1 MYIFLI
7 ISGAVLTFALLILL
21 LVLFLTAPGRHP
33 GIKKYRGAKFA
44 HRGLHG
50 EGRAENSLSAFSA
63 AVEQGFGIELDVR
76 LTKDGE
82 VVVFHDDTLGRVT
95 GDPRRVDE
103 CTLTELRALRL
114 SGTEET
120 IPTFHEVLSLVGG
133 RVPLLVE
140 VKEDPGCRAVSDAA
154 AKILSEYKGEFIT
167 ESFNPMT
174 VRRMRRA
181 LPGSASG
188 YLCDH
193 FTANPGYR
201 TARYLLIEHF
211 LLNFI
216 ARPAFIAFDRA
227 AVPYAPFSF
236 MRRFW
241 RAPAFAWTVRSP
253 EEEAACRTD
262 FDGII
267 FENYLPER
275 DMCQPDGE
283 SEENI

>member
-1 MYIFLI
+1 MHIFLI
-7 ISGAVLTFALLILL
+7 LTRAIFTAAT
-21 LVLFLTAPGRHP
+21 VLFLLTLFFTAPGRHP

-82 VVVFHDDTLGRVT
+82 VVVFHDDTLLRVA
-95 GDPRRVDE
+95 GDSRRVDE
-103 CTLTELRALRL
+103 CTLPELRALRL

-120 IPTFHEVLSLVGG
+120 IPTFHEVLALVGG

-140 VKEDPGCRAVSDAA
+140 VKEDPGCRAVSDAT
-154 AKILSEYKGEFIT
+154 AKILSEYDGEFIT

-193 FTANPGYR
+193 FTANPDYR
-201 TARYLLIEHF
+201 AAKYLLIEHF

-227 AVPYAPFSF
+227 AVPYAPFTF
-236 MRRFW
+236 MRKFW
-241 RAPAFAWTVRSP
+241 RAPAFAWTVRSA
-253 EEEAACRTD
+253 EEEAACRAD
-262 FDGII
+262 FDGVI

-275 DMCQPDGE
+275 DMCPPDGGNE
-283 SEENI
+283 DNI

>member
-1 MYIFLI
+1 MHIFLI
-7 ISGAVLTFALLILL
+7 LTRAIFIFAAVLFL
-21 LVLFLTAPGRHP
+21 LVLFFTAPGRHP

-63 AVEQGFGIELDVR
+63 AVDKGFGIELDVR

-82 VVVFHDDTLGRVT
+82 AVVFHDDTLERVT

-103 CTLTELRALRL
+103 CTLRELCALRL

-120 IPTFHEVLSLVGG
+120 IPTFCEVLSLVGG
-133 RVPLLVE
+133 RVPLLIE
-140 VKEDPGCRAVSDAA
+140 IKEDPGCRAVSDAA

-193 FTANPGYR
+193 FTVSPDYR
-201 TARYLLIEHF
+201 TAKYFLIEYF

-216 ARPAFIAFDRA
+216 ARPAFVAFDRA
-227 AVPYAPFSF
+227 AVPYAPFTF
-236 MRRFW
+236 MRKFW
-241 RAPAFAWTVRSP
+241 HVPAFAWTVRSQ
-253 EEEAACRTD
+253 EEETACRAD

-275 DMCQPDGE
+275 DMHLPDGE
-283 SEENI
+283 NEENI

>member
-1 MYIFLI
+1 MHVFLI
-7 ISGAVLTFALLILL
+7 ITRVIFTAATVLFL
-21 LVLFLTAPGRHP
+21 LVLFFPAPGRHP

-63 AVEQGFGIELDVR
+63 AVEHGFGIELDVR
-76 LTKDGE
+76 LTKDRE
-82 VVVFHDDTLGRVT
+82 VVVFHDDTLLRVT

-120 IPTFHEVLSLVGG
+120 IPTFHEVLALVGG

-140 VKEDPGCRAVSDAA
+140 VKEDPGCRAVSGAA
-154 AKILSEYKGEFIT
+154 AKILSEYNGEFIT

-193 FTANPGYR
+193 FTANPDYR
-201 TARYLLIEHF
+201 AAKYLLIEHF

-227 AVPYAPFSF
+227 AVPYAPFTF
-236 MRRFW
+236 MRKFW
-241 RAPAFAWTVRSP
+241 RAPAFAWTVRSA
-253 EEEAACRTD
+253 EEESACRAD

-275 DMCQPDGE
+275 DMCPPDGGNE
-283 SEENI
+283 DNI